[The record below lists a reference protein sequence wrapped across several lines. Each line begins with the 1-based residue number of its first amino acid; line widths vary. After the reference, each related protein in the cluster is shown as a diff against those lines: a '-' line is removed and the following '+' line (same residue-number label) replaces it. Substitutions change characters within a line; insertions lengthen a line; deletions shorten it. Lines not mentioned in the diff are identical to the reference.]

1 MAVTIEPLDLST
13 MRRRAPIAWATLD
26 ATITHNDVGSW
37 TITAPADDRNR
48 ALLGFDGDGLV
59 EPLGVVIDWN
69 GIATIV
75 GLVEEA
81 NPDRKRDGDTLTQT
95 ITLSGGDMLALL
107 ANRIAYPDATKAW
120 SGQAVASITGTAP
133 PESTIKELI
142 TSNLIDAGD
151 TARNYPGLT
160 VAADLGRGGTSTW
173 HITTPDP
180 SKDTT
185 TDDATV
191 STNLLAI
198 WRAIEAQGS
207 TRLGLRIDL
216 VGQQLVAD
224 VYEPRDL
231 HLHAV
236 WSTALGNLSE
246 ASLSV
251 ENPSANAILMQS
263 NVTGATFTQT
273 LGKGT
278 SDPWRR
284 VEQFLDQSSTTTAAD
299 ATQAATDAVT
309 AGAAK
314 TTLAATAVDTPR
326 LRFGRDDP
334 ANGVTGY
341 WPGDTVTVDFWDD
354 LTYSDQISS
363 VRLQADRTGDAY
375 TETAV
380 PSIGT
385 TTDDNTITAALQQQL
400 AALEQRMR
408 KKGA

>member
-13 MRRRAPIAWATLD
+13 MRRRAPIEWATID
-26 ATITHNDVGSW
+26 ATITHNDAGPF
-37 TITAPADDRNR
+37 TITTPADERNR
-48 ALLGFDGDGLV
+48 ALLSFDDDGLV
-59 EPLGVVIDWN
+59 EPLGVVIDWD
-69 GIATIV
+69 GVATIV
-75 GLVEEA
+75 GLAEEA

-95 ITLSGGDMLALL
+95 ITLAGADMLVLPASRLALPNPL
-107 ANRIAYPDATKAW
+107 VAW
-120 SGQAVASITGTAP
+120 SAQAVASITKTGAP
-133 PESTIKELI
+133 ETVIKGLI
-142 TSNLIDAGD
+142 HDNLVAAGD
-151 TARNYPGLT
+151 AARNYPNLV
-160 VAADLGRGGTSTW
+160 VATDQGRGGTCTW

-263 NVTGATFTQT
+263 NVTGSRFTQT
-273 LGKGT
+273 LGNGT

-284 VEQFLDQSSTTTAAD
+284 VESFLDQSSTTTAAD
-299 ATQAATDAVT
+299 ATQAATDAIT

-363 VRLQADRTGDAY
+363 VRLQADRTGDTY
-375 TETAV
+375 TQSAT

-385 TTDDNTITAALQQQL
+385 TTDDNTITAALQQQI